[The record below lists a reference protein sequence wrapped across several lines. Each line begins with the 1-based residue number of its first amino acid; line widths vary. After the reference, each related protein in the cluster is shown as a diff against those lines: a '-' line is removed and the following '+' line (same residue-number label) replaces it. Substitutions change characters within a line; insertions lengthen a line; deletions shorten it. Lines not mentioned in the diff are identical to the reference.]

1 MPQPPLS
8 EDVLRQA
15 YDLVVHHRNITAAA
29 KSAGVNRVTFDGRW
43 RQAVIWAE
51 RQGLPI
57 PELVRTYRPSVA
69 TAQAPVVS
77 TRTSD
82 TLKDA
87 VLGSLKTGGAAVTL
101 AELANRHDA
110 TPGACLDA
118 LLAIQAT
125 GVNLHEINGAWS
137 VERMVPAGTRSGVAP
152 YMSRPDGSY
161 VFGVMGDSHLGSK
174 YERLDVLRDL
184 YRKFAAA
191 GVDRVFHTG
200 NWIDGEA
207 RFNKFDLKVHGMERQ
222 LDYCIEQYPNVGIE
236 TFAVTG
242 DDHEGWYAQRE
253 GVDIGRLLESRM
265 RDAGRTDWHNLGYME
280 AYVPLQHA
288 QTGKSSMLHCI
299 HPGGGSSY
307 ATSYTV
313 QKIVESYEGGN
324 KPAVLLAGHYHKL
337 EFINVRNV
345 WCVQTGCQQDQTPFA
360 RKKKLHYAVGGGI
373 MRLTQ
378 NPETGAIEHAGV
390 DLFCYFD
397 RGYYE
402 NNRWSMSGDVVL
414 PRRIA

>member
-1 MPQPPLS
+1 MPQRPLTDD
-8 EDVLRQA
+8 ELRA
-15 YDLVVHHRNITAAA
+15 TYELVAEHKNITFAAEA
-29 KSAGVNRVTFDGRW
+29 AGINRATFDNRW
-43 RQAVIWAE
+43 RRAVAWASV
-51 RQGLPI
+51 RGLPI
-57 PELVRTYRPSVA
+57 PDLVTPRR
-69 TAQAPVVS
+69 PVVAVS
-77 TRTSD
+77 SPPVPVQAS
-82 TLKDA
+82 LKDA
-87 VLGSLKTGGAAVTL
+87 VLATLRTGTPHTLSDLAARC
-101 AELANRHDA
+101 NA
-110 TPGACLDA
+110 TPGACLDT
-118 LLAIQAT
+118 LLLLQAS
-125 GVNLHEINGAWS
+125 GVNLHEFSGAWS
-137 VERMVPAGTRSGVAP
+137 IERVVPSGTRSGVTP
-152 YMSRPDGSY
+152 YVSRQDGSY
-161 VFGVMGDSHLGSK
+161 LFGVMGDSHLGSK
-174 YERLDVLRDL
+174 YERLDVLHDL